1 MNTQKIYKV
10 TSQKQLVDLNGNSV
24 NFDLNFNAQS
34 KNGEPFEILVVD
46 QATLD
51 SDSNLHYKK
60 AIDGKINGNVL
71 ADKNIYQNY
80 FLILRSEKECDVM
93 VQLQKQELPLMEA
106 PKQNMYVPPQTQPTV
121 ESFQNIQQP
130 PQTVSQS
137 THLVKAKS
145 NFKFYMIV
153 LVVVLGLGALY
164 YFYTKNKAKKL
175 KNNVSPTPVVK
186 SPTPVVPSPTPVSP
200 TPVAP
205 TPVASTPVAS
215 TPSPIQPTSYNSEL
229 LNRLNKL
236 KI

>member
-51 SDSNLHYKK
+51 SDNNLQYKK

-80 FLILRSEKECDVM
+80 FLILRSEKECDVIL
-93 VQLQKQELPLMEA
+93 QLQKQELPLIET
-106 PKQNMYVPPQTQPTV
+106 PKQNMYAPPQTQPTI
-121 ESFQNIQQP
+121 ESFQNTQQP

-137 THLVKAKS
+137 IPLVKSKS
-145 NFKFYMIV
+145 NFNFYMIV

-175 KNNVSPTPVVK
+175 KNNLSPTPVNPVLKSTTPVKQVVK
-186 SPTPVVPSPTPVSP
+186 SPM
-200 TPVAP
+200 
-205 TPVASTPVAS
+205 PVAS
-215 TPSPIQPTSYNSEL
+215 TPSPTQPTSYNSEL

>member
-93 VQLQKQELPLMEA
+93 LQLQKQELPLMEA
-106 PKQNMYVPPQTQPTV
+106 PKQNMYVPPPQTQPTL
-121 ESFQNIQQP
+121 ESFQNTQQP
-130 PQTVSQS
+130 PQTVSQP

-186 SPTPVVPSPTPVSP
+186 SPTPVV
-200 TPVAP
+200 
-205 TPVASTPVAS
+205 
-215 TPSPIQPTSYNSEL
+215 
-229 LNRLNKL
+229 K
-236 KI
+236 